1 MHLVMSR
8 VTWHEYVTLVA
19 LGRCALLYG
28 NWYLTLITIVNAWF
42 KCYDSLIEMYIAFK
56 NVLDAKIYDCWIIWE
71 KIYVYLILVYE
82 YYKCKCNFTL
92 AFLLLVILSNPLF
105 CVYYWFEIRLSGCV
119 FVVVRVC
126 RCPSRQWSSALIVTR
141 GNVHIMYIDSFISL
155 YLNLFKDV
163 SF

>member
-1 MHLVMSR
+1 VVSEINGVLVIQMVTEKWIYVYPNDNGGSWYHMHLVVSR

-92 AFLLLVILSNPLF
+92 AFLLLVI
-105 CVYYWFEIRLSGCV
+105 
-119 FVVVRVC
+119 
-126 RCPSRQWSSALIVTR
+126 
-141 GNVHIMYIDSFISL
+141 YII
-155 YLNLFKDV
+155 
-163 SF
+163 